1 MGILEILLISIGLS
15 FDVFVVHICVGAGF
29 SRKHGKDIILSSL
42 LLEGHNSL
50 H

>member
-15 FDVFVVHICVGAGF
+15 FDV
-29 SRKHGKDIILSSL
+29 LSYISVSEQDFQESTEKTYSYPVCF
-42 LLEGHNSL
+42 LEGHNSL